1 MTKYSM
7 KSKLIIIAVL
17 FILYPTIIIGYFGY
31 VNYSKTIKEK
41 AIVDYQNAVQQL
53 TQSLSERM
61 SKLNLYSIQL
71 FYDRRIIDTNTLINT
86 NDLDFIN
93 ENSFQRYL
101 QSLLFSKY
109 ELNEILIKYADSGKV
124 FQANRNFV
132 ATTDCY
138 ANMDKLNEIAIKGKG
153 TPVWYVASKNG
164 KIDGIYLVKSI
175 HDSLNVNKVVG
186 LLAFQI
192 DTQYFLEVF
201 NNLIINSK
209 QTLGLYS
216 SDGQLIFIND
226 SYDVNSH
233 KSIESFLNSNLDKGE
248 GEIKTK
254 NDSIYMIYDTIKPA
268 NWKLVVGISRNALF
282 KDIRKV
288 AVFIIIL
295 CIATLPI
302 CIILINYL
310 YSTMVRPL
318 KILIKRM
325 KEIENGNIGVIIESN
340 RSDEFGYVFRTF
352 NKMSENIK
360 TLIDTVYKEQLVM
373 KQSEINALQAQI
385 NPHFLYNT
393 LEAINWKA
401 KMHGDDE
408 VSEMIS
414 AFSYIIEANLNRS
427 NEKFIPIY
435 KELEYIESYK
445 FLIQKRFGKKI
456 EFNLAVDDDT
466 LNNILPKLLIQPIIE
481 NTIYHGLE
489 MKKGGGTVKI
499 TIKKENNQLIITVAD
514 DGLGIEK
521 NKLLALIEA
530 MSDDKFSEVE
540 NFLDNSKIGVINVHR
555 RIRLLYGKEYGLK
568 IESEEGKWTI
578 VTIKVPIS
586 N

>member
-1 MTKYSM
+1 MIKHSM
-7 KSKLIIIAVL
+7 KSKLIIIAIL
-17 FILYPTIIIGYFGY
+17 FILYPTIIIGYLGY

-41 AIVDYQNAVQQL
+41 AIVDYQSASQQL
-53 TQSLSERM
+53 THSLSDRM
-61 SKLNLYSIQL
+61 DKLNLYSIQL
-71 FYDRRIIDTNTLINT
+71 FYDRKIIDTNTLINT
-86 NDLDFIN
+86 NNLDFIY

-109 ELNEILIKYADSGKV
+109 ELNEILIKYSESGKV
-124 FQANRNFV
+124 FQANRTFV

-138 ANMDKLNEIAIKGKG
+138 ANIDKLNEVAKKGKG
-153 TPVWYVASKNG
+153 SPVWYVSSKNG
-164 KIDGIYLVKSI
+164 KIDGIYLAKSI
-175 HDSLNVNKVVG
+175 YDSLNVNKVVG
-186 LLAFQI
+186 LLAFKI
-192 DTQYFLEVF
+192 DNQYFMEIF
-201 NNLIINSK
+201 NNLAINSK
-209 QTLGLYS
+209 QTLALYS

-226 SYDVNSH
+226 SFDVNSN
-233 KSIESFLNSNLDKGE
+233 KSIQSFLNSNLDKGE

-268 NWKLVVGISRNALF
+268 NWKLVVGISGNVLF
-282 KDIRKV
+282 KEIRKV
-288 AVFIIIL
+288 AKFSIIL

-302 CIILINYL
+302 CLLLINYL
-310 YSTMVRPL
+310 YSTMIRPL
-318 KILIKRM
+318 KVLIKRM
-325 KEIENGNIGVIIESN
+325 KEIENGNMGVIIEGD
-340 RSDEFGYVFRTF
+340 RKDEFGFVFRTF

-360 TLIDTVYKEQLVM
+360 TLIDTVYKEQIVM

-393 LEAINWKA
+393 LESINWKA
-401 KMHGDDE
+401 KIHGDDE

-427 NEKFIPIY
+427 NEKFIPVY
-435 KELEYIESYK
+435 KEIEYIQSYK

-456 EFNLAVDDDT
+456 GFNLNIDEDT
-466 LNNILPKLLIQPIIE
+466 LNNRLPKLLIQPIIE

-489 MKKGGGTVKI
+489 MKKGGGTVDI

-521 NKLLALIEA
+521 SKLLALIED
-530 MSDDKFSEVE
+530 MSDDKFPEAE

-555 RIRLLYGKEYGLK
+555 RIRLLYGKDYGLK
-568 IESEEGKWTI
+568 IESQEGMWTI
-578 VTIKVPIS
+578 VTIKVPANI
-586 N
+586 